1 MEDQHDNTGSYQTES
16 PNDNQQDHL
25 NLHNMAQQ
33 MEQQRIWYE
42 YQFEAKKP
50 RGNKGW
56 LVLLIAAII
65 FLIIILVFSLHGD

>member
-1 MEDQHDNTGSYQTES
+1 MEDNYLQ
-16 PNDNQQDHL
+16 DNQDQQ

-42 YQFEAKKP
+42 YQFEPKKP

-56 LVLLIAAII
+56 IVLLIAAVIFII
-65 FLIIILVFSLHGD
+65 VILSLAHYL

>member
-1 MEDQHDNTGSYQTES
+1 MEDNYMQ
-16 PNDNQQDHL
+16 DNQDQQ

-42 YQFEAKKP
+42 YQFEPKKP

-56 LVLLIAAII
+56 IVLLIAAVIFII
-65 FLIIILVFSLHGD
+65 VILSLAHYL

>member
-42 YQFEAKKP
+42 YQFEPKKP

-56 LVLLIAAII
+56 IALLIAIVAFII
-65 FLIIILVFSLHGD
+65 LIIAVVSYL

>member
-1 MEDQHDNTGSYQTES
+1 MEDNYLQ
-16 PNDNQQDHL
+16 DNQDQQ

-42 YQFEAKKP
+42 YQFEPKKP

-56 LVLLIAAII
+56 IALLIAAVIFII
-65 FLIIILVFSLHGD
+65 VILSLVHYL

>member
-1 MEDQHDNTGSYQTES
+1 MEENYQQ
-16 PNDNQQDHL
+16 DNQNHQD
-25 NLHNMAQQ
+25 LHNMAQQ

-56 LVLLIAAII
+56 IVLLIAAVIFII
-65 FLIIILVFSLHGD
+65 VILSLVHYL

>member
-1 MEDQHDNTGSYQTES
+1 MEDNYLQ
-16 PNDNQQDHL
+16 DNQDQQ

-42 YQFEAKKP
+42 YQFEPKKP

-56 LVLLIAAII
+56 IVLLIAAVIFII
-65 FLIIILVFSLHGD
+65 VILSLVHYL

>member
-1 MEDQHDNTGSYQTES
+1 MQ
-16 PNDNQQDHL
+16 DNQDQQ

-42 YQFEAKKP
+42 YQFEPKKP

-56 LVLLIAAII
+56 IVLLIAAVIFII
-65 FLIIILVFSLHGD
+65 VILSLVHYL

>member
-1 MEDQHDNTGSYQTES
+1 MEDNYMQ
-16 PNDNQQDHL
+16 DNQDQQ

-42 YQFEAKKP
+42 YQFEPKKP

-56 LVLLIAAII
+56 IVLLIAAVIFII
-65 FLIIILVFSLHGD
+65 VILSLVHYL

>member
-1 MEDQHDNTGSYQTES
+1 MQ
-16 PNDNQQDHL
+16 DNQDQQ

-42 YQFEAKKP
+42 YQFEPKKP

-56 LVLLIAAII
+56 IVLLIAAVIFII
-65 FLIIILVFSLHGD
+65 VILSLAHYL

>member
-1 MEDQHDNTGSYQTES
+1 MEDNYLQ
-16 PNDNQQDHL
+16 DNQDQQNQQ

-42 YQFEAKKP
+42 YQFEPKKP

-56 LVLLIAAII
+56 IALLIAIVAFFI
-65 FLIIILVFSLHGD
+65 LIIAVVSYL